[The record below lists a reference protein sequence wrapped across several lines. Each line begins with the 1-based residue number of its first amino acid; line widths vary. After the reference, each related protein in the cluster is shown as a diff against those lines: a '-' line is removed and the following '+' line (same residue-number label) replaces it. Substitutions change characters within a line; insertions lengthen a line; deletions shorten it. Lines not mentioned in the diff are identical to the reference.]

1 MASATAVQSPHKCM
15 SACIE
20 QNSPSLVIP
29 PRIAFSAIESMSCR
43 RIQFFVDGSI
53 STLKGLP
60 QPSHSNAARITEML
74 MRVTPDSLPHDQ
86 PVSGHRTQRPGW
98 SGLRGSSCGESGV
111 PFRLRFRHWPAQAVR
126 GCEPDFSAFRG
137 RTLRLSPNPAQPL
150 DKGALHGYGA
160 EGLGGD
166 GEVSLC
172 MRHTQPDRKST

>member
-43 RIQFFVDGSI
+43 RIQFFVAGSI

-74 MRVTPDSLPHDQ
+74 MRSEEHTSELQSLMRISYAVFCLKKNTCKRVYDINY
-86 PVSGHRTQRPGW
+86 STQY
-98 SGLRGSSCGESGV
+98 V
-111 PFRLRFRHWPAQAVR
+111 
-126 GCEPDFSAFRG
+126 
-137 RTLRLSPNPAQPL
+137 
-150 DKGALHGYGA
+150 
-160 EGLGGD
+160 
-166 GEVSLC
+166 
-172 MRHTQPDRKST
+172 

>member
-74 MRVTPDSLPHDQ
+74 MSATPARSEEHTSELQSLMRISYA
-86 PVSGHRTQRPGW
+86 VFCLKKKKNKTITKESNISYYIHRYTIIQ
-98 SGLRGSSCGESGV
+98 
-111 PFRLRFRHWPAQAVR
+111 
-126 GCEPDFSAFRG
+126 
-137 RTLRLSPNPAQPL
+137 
-150 DKGALHGYGA
+150 
-160 EGLGGD
+160 
-166 GEVSLC
+166 
-172 MRHTQPDRKST
+172 